1 MTRPMLA
8 LLCLTLL
15 ACPVVGQEIIK
26 QWEFNTDGD
35 TEGWLPAHSLAP
47 FVVAGGTLKT
57 RVIGPDPYMHDS
69 AGQAFEIT
77 CNDSQY
83 IEVRMRHDDGEG
95 AEFFWADT
103 TEGADAG
110 FVAGKERGFSTEPDG
125 EWHVYHVYPLWS
137 GKVTRLRLDPPG
149 EDGAEVEIDYL
160 RIIQGPISSHDPNS
174 PAWDF
179 GGNNGG
185 WIAVTGGSHLAQTP
199 EGARTTLAAESVN
212 LTGPAVDLQAADY
225 KYAMVHLV
233 AGGPLTAMLY
243 WSATDDG
250 NFPGC
255 NQIIFDVPAGISTLN
270 LRLTDNP
277 MYDGE
282 IKRLRLSLEGD
293 AGTEVTLKQLAL
305 VATPQG
311 PASLKVVSFAPT
323 AALAAVG
330 RPAGIVAKVE
340 NLGGEPVEGAELSVA
355 VEGDVAALAGP
366 ARQTVDGLAPGNV
379 REVTWAVDPL
389 GPGAVALALNVNGGR
404 AATSTLR
411 ISEPFETPGPQEKPA
426 AAVERNIAWIGSD
439 KVLLTVV
446 RAGQQFS
453 TALLSAVED
462 GKTRQMAALPY
473 LAALATPNTE
483 GYVPLTASYARAED
497 KDGTASLKLGGSAMV
512 DEANV
517 TWSVTYSLAPG
528 KQYIEAAYD
537 LGVDRDLRIT
547 GFRGPWLWA
556 GEGAFGA
563 SQDLGLFPGSEYLVS
578 GERSSSTLDIAPP
591 KHIRFAPHPNTV
603 TVPSMAIEKDGAI
616 VGLMWDPLQ
625 RWDREHQKPSAVFA
639 SPNFVEGYENHLL
652 GLYLPSIPDWVKA
665 NELQAET
672 PYELKSSGRLSLSCC
687 LFAAAKAAVLD
698 SMDYYFDRYGV
709 PPLPPKP
716 RSYEETIAMS
726 MRAYEDVLWVEKA
739 RGWMGVIGW
748 APGASQSVALS
759 YLLAARRT
767 QDEALARKLTEKA
780 LAIANPSD
788 LAWSLHRFGEPCRAL
803 ESAFA
808 QGRTQARRAPEDGK
822 YTFQP
827 DEKQSSL
834 GSPGATAVGICAR
847 QVRPLLQNA
856 RLTGDQAPLDA
867 ALKTLK
873 YMETFKV
880 PRASQVWEVPLHTP
894 DILASGDACDVYLT
908 AFELT
913 GDPELLKRAV
923 YWAKTG
929 VPFVY
934 MWQAP
939 EQRPLMLGSSIAVFG
954 ATFYTGSWFARP
966 VQWNGLSYANA
977 LQRLA
982 DYDDSMPWKHF
993 AEMITISGMNQQ
1005 SVREEDYGTYTD
1017 NWDVIDDVE
1026 CTVCMLSPGGILST
1040 VFSLTGVPDGYR
1052 TEVVRAGESRVC
1064 ITAAP
1069 LISEVGF
1076 KDNILQFSL
1085 RYDAGQTAYAA
1096 IMPIA
1101 EPVQVE
1107 VGSAELVKRAE
1118 LSEDAEGWSYD
1129 PALKC
1134 LTLKLRFAADARRV
1148 RVIGAGP
1155 ATPELPAPKWEFD
1168 RPGDTEGW
1176 EAQHDVNPLRVE
1188 DGRLI
1193 VEASGEDPYVASP
1206 SIMADAESLGGLQM
1220 RARAT
1225 APGGQVFFSTDAGGF
1240 APERSASL
1248 HLPAD
1253 GQFHIIEI
1261 DLSGNEHWKGL
1272 ITRVRIDTAG
1282 PPCVVEIDWI
1292 RPLKE

>member
-1 MTRPMLA
+1 MPQEPLVLLLVLDYLGTLAFAVSGALKGIRKGMDIFGVTTLAVVTAIGGGTVRDALLDLRVFWLDDQAYVLLATVAAIAVFLLYRVVQKTETALLYFDAVGRGFTAIGAMKALRPRRGWWGGGHACLTGVGGGDNNATLIGPRYPHRLAGRSLRLGHHRRSPGVLGRPARGRPFGAFDPPCRGHHHCSAGGQYTAEVEPAPARRSTGASRPGGPIMTRPMLA

-389 GPGAVALALNVNGGR
+389 GPGMAALALNVNGGR

-497 KDGTASLKLGGSAMV
+497 KDGTASLKLGGSATV

-665 NELQAET
+665 NELQAAT
-672 PYELKSSGRLSLSCC
+672 PYELKSSGRLSLSCG

-698 SMDYYFDRYGV
+698 SMDTIHRYGV
-709 PPLPPKP
+709 ARCRPSPAAT
-716 RSYEETIAMS
+716 RDIA
-726 MRAYEDVLWVEKA
+726 
-739 RGWMGVIGW
+739 
-748 APGASQSVALS
+748 
-759 YLLAARRT
+759 
-767 QDEALARKLTEKA
+767 
-780 LAIANPSD
+780 
-788 LAWSLHRFGEPCRAL
+788 
-803 ESAFA
+803 
-808 QGRTQARRAPEDGK
+808 
-822 YTFQP
+822 
-827 DEKQSSL
+827 
-834 GSPGATAVGICAR
+834 
-847 QVRPLLQNA
+847 
-856 RLTGDQAPLDA
+856 
-867 ALKTLK
+867 
-873 YMETFKV
+873 
-880 PRASQVWEVPLHTP
+880 
-894 DILASGDACDVYLT
+894 
-908 AFELT
+908 
-913 GDPELLKRAV
+913 
-923 YWAKTG
+923 
-929 VPFVY
+929 
-934 MWQAP
+934 
-939 EQRPLMLGSSIAVFG
+939 
-954 ATFYTGSWFARP
+954 
-966 VQWNGLSYANA
+966 
-977 LQRLA
+977 
-982 DYDDSMPWKHF
+982 
-993 AEMITISGMNQQ
+993 
-1005 SVREEDYGTYTD
+1005 
-1017 NWDVIDDVE
+1017 
-1026 CTVCMLSPGGILST
+1026 
-1040 VFSLTGVPDGYR
+1040 
-1052 TEVVRAGESRVC
+1052 
-1064 ITAAP
+1064 
-1069 LISEVGF
+1069 
-1076 KDNILQFSL
+1076 
-1085 RYDAGQTAYAA
+1085 
-1096 IMPIA
+1096 
-1101 EPVQVE
+1101 
-1107 VGSAELVKRAE
+1107 
-1118 LSEDAEGWSYD
+1118 
-1129 PALKC
+1129 
-1134 LTLKLRFAADARRV
+1134 
-1148 RVIGAGP
+1148 
-1155 ATPELPAPKWEFD
+1155 
-1168 RPGDTEGW
+1168 
-1176 EAQHDVNPLRVE
+1176 
-1188 DGRLI
+1188 
-1193 VEASGEDPYVASP
+1193 
-1206 SIMADAESLGGLQM
+1206 
-1220 RARAT
+1220 
-1225 APGGQVFFSTDAGGF
+1225 
-1240 APERSASL
+1240 
-1248 HLPAD
+1248 
-1253 GQFHIIEI
+1253 
-1261 DLSGNEHWKGL
+1261 
-1272 ITRVRIDTAG
+1272 
-1282 PPCVVEIDWI
+1282 I
-1292 RPLKE
+1292 R